1 MVIFDCILGIY
12 GWWVGIIFVV
22 VLVFVFILIFYEVLC
37 VYVWNVVIY
46 VFNVLF
52 LVSCEFDKFLLINEI
67 VVINYFNVMEEIC
80 L

>member
-22 VLVFVFILIFYEVLC
+22 VLVFGFILIFYEVLC